1 MIVAFLE
8 AMRFGLESKV
18 NLKLRNLRFLE
29 EIPRICYN
37 SQTNKLLEMK
47 MTTKTKSR
55 CQILNREW
63 LKVLAMLF
71 MVFDHAYMTVV
82 NVAGY
87 GWMTQIGRIA
97 FPIFAFEIAEGY
109 THTSDKSKYLRNML
123 IFALISEIPY
133 NLMMGGEII
142 GPFHQNVM
150 FTFLLALAFLKL
162 IDKVLARRFHLA
174 IKVICIA
181 GICVLS
187 VITGTI
193 AFVDYSGFGV
203 LTVLI
208 FYLAKLMP
216 KKYIE
221 MAVQFVGLW
230 YINWVCLGGKVL
242 IFSNGFEFPEQGLA
256 LLSLVFIWLYNGE
269 KSLTGKSEK
278 AFKYFCYWFYPG
290 HILLLSFIA
299 LYLI

>member
-1 MIVAFLE
+1 
-8 AMRFGLESKV
+8 MRFALESKV

-29 EIPRICYN
+29 EIPRIYYH

-47 MTTKTKSR
+47 ITTKTKSR
-55 CQILNREW
+55 CRILNREW

-97 FPIFAFEIAEGY
+97 FPIFA
-109 THTSDKSKYLRNML
+109 
-123 IFALISEIPY
+123 LISEIPY

-150 FTFLLALAFLKL
+150 FTFLLALVFLKL
-162 IDKVLARRFHLA
+162 IDKVLACSFHLA

-181 GICVLS
+181 GICVLN

-193 AFVDYSGFGV
+193 AFVDYSEVGV

-221 MAVQFVGLW
+221 LAVQFIGLW

-242 IFSNGFEFPEQGLA
+242 IFPNGFEFPSRG
-256 LLSLVFIWLYNGE
+256 WH
-269 KSLTGKSEK
+269 
-278 AFKYFCYWFYPG
+278 C
-290 HILLLSFIA
+290 
-299 LYLI
+299 